1 MIGLTTY
8 NRWCNYYIP
17 NLTGTLDGRAPLMG
31 PAAAR
36 AIATTFGM
44 IARPQELHG
53 QKAGEMMTKRVGV
66 CNLLKH
72 ALPRPRF
79 STCNLLKHALNRG
92 RGSACFR
99 RLHVRLFSPTRFRF
113 AIYSI

>member
-53 QKAGEMMTKRVGV
+53 QRGGEIMTRRVGV
-66 CNLLKH
+66 
-72 ALPRPRF
+72 ALRLQRD
-79 STCNLLKHALNRG
+79 K
-92 RGSACFR
+92 SAAGCELGPGQYMLWGIAR
-99 RLHVRLFSPTRFRF
+99 
-113 AIYSI
+113 